1 MAGMDAQVSSARKA
15 QAAEVLEQG
24 TAAMDRAQR
33 TVNVL
38 RDSESVRNVTLQQWQ
53 QLGKR
58 SLFDVMSAEGEHYNL
73 RVSYVNALHDALQSN
88 ALLRSIAGTL
98 DLDLR

>member
-1 MAGMDAQVSSARKA
+1 
-15 QAAEVLEQG
+15 
-24 TAAMDRAQR
+24 
-33 TVNVL
+33 
-38 RDSESVRNVTLQQWQ
+38 
-53 QLGKR
+53 
-58 SLFDVMSAEGEHYNL
+58 MSAEGEHYNL

>member
-1 MAGMDAQVSSARKA
+1 MDAQVSSARKA

-53 QLGKR
+53 QLGER
-58 SLFDVMSAEGEHYNL
+58 SLFDVMRAEGEHCNL